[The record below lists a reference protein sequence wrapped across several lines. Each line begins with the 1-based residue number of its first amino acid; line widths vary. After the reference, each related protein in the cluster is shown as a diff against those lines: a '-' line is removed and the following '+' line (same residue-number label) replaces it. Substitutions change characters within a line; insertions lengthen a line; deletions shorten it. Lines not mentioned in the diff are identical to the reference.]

1 MVDAATKSRHKRR
14 HRSRSCIIR
23 GGNMT
28 SSSPGLLLVLL
39 VMIFASHIDFFSRHC
54 CYCDALKFGFGGNNN
69 KKDDDNNEKKED
81 DTKTTTPPSTTSTPT
96 PTTILE
102 TEARTA
108 RELSKSISTLQK
120 QLSTCNDRIS
130 SITSAFQNL
139 YSLHLKHIDGLR
151 KCKEGMISGRD
162 LQDLLDATPTVVDND
177 GDGDAAT
184 TKKGQKEISKTF
196 QTLLNQAHIT
206 ELNNQR
212 TIQNEEI
219 ATKHKQLIHK
229 LESQIHQLKL
239 RETAWERTISELVA
253 RKDILERR
261 ETAWTRTIS
270 ELMVDIEIRNK
281 RENWWSVMND
291 EMRSRIG
298 GLSYMAVLER

>member
-1 MVDAATKSRHKRR
+1 
-14 HRSRSCIIR
+14 
-23 GGNMT
+23 MT
-28 SSSPGLLLVLL
+28 SSSSIGLLLIIL
-39 VMIFASHIDFFSRHC
+39 VMIFASHIDLSRHN

-69 KKDDDNNEKKED
+69 KKKDDDDNNKKEE
-81 DTKTTTPPSTTSTPT
+81 DTKMAPTSSTSTSSTT
-96 PTTILE
+96 PTTVLE
-102 TEARTA
+102 SEARTA
-108 RELSKSISTLQK
+108 RELSKSLLTLQK

-162 LQDLLDATPTVVDND
+162 LQDLLDATPTVVDDSNGGATAT
-177 GDGDAAT
+177 GDGGA

-196 QTLLNQAHIT
+196 QALLNQAHTT

-212 TIQNEEI
+212 SIQNEEI
-219 ATKHKQLIHK
+219 AIKHKQLITK

-239 RETAWERTISELVA
+239 REMAWERTISELVA

-281 RENWWSVMND
+281 REGWWSVMRD
-291 EMRSRIG
+291 EMRGRIG

>member
-1 MVDAATKSRHKRR
+1 
-14 HRSRSCIIR
+14 
-23 GGNMT
+23 MT
-28 SSSPGLLLVLL
+28 PSSGLLLTLL
-39 VMIFASHIDFFSRHC
+39 VMIFVSHIDLSRHC

-69 KKDDDNNEKKED
+69 KKDDVNNNKEK
-81 DTKTTTPPSTTSTPT
+81 DTKRAPPSTPPSTSTTP

-120 QLSTCNDRIS
+120 QLTTCNDRIS

-139 YSLHLKHIDGLR
+139 YSLHLQHIDGLR
-151 KCKEGMISGRD
+151 KCKEGMISGKD

-177 GDGDAAT
+177 DGGGDAAA

-196 QTLLNQAHIT
+196 QTLLNQAHTT

-212 TIQNEEI
+212 TIHNEEI
-219 ATKHKQLIHK
+219 AIKHKQLITK

>member
-1 MVDAATKSRHKRR
+1 
-14 HRSRSCIIR
+14 
-23 GGNMT
+23 MT
-28 SSSPGLLLVLL
+28 SSSGLLLTLL
-39 VMIFASHIDFFSRHC
+39 VMIFASSIDMSRHFC

-69 KKDDDNNEKKED
+69 NNKKED
-81 DTKTTTPPSTTSTPT
+81 EDTKAAHNSQQTPPTPTTP

-108 RELSKSISTLQK
+108 RELSKSLLTLQK

-151 KCKEGMISGRD
+151 KCKEGMISSSD
-162 LQDLLDATPTVVDND
+162 LQELLDATPSVVDND
-177 GDGDAAT
+177 GAGTTGGAA

-196 QTLLNQAHIT
+196 QTLLQQAHTT
-206 ELNNQR
+206 ELQNQR
-212 TIQNEEI
+212 SIHNEEI
-219 ATKHKQLIHK
+219 ATKHKQLIQK

-281 RENWWSVMND
+281 REGWWSVMRD

>member
-1 MVDAATKSRHKRR
+1 
-14 HRSRSCIIR
+14 
-23 GGNMT
+23 MT
-28 SSSPGLLLVLL
+28 SSSSMIGLLLTLL
-39 VMIFASHIDFFSRHC
+39 VMIFASHIIDLSRHC

-69 KKDDDNNEKKED
+69 KKDDNNKKNEDD
-81 DTKTTTPPSTTSTPT
+81 DTKRTPPPPSPSPTSSTT

-120 QLSTCNDRIS
+120 QLTTCNDRIS

-162 LQDLLDATPTVVDND
+162 LQDLLDATPSVVDD
-177 GDGDAAT
+177 GGAATT

-196 QTLLNQAHIT
+196 QALLQQAHTT
-206 ELNNQR
+206 ELHNQR
-212 TIQNEEI
+212 TIHNEEI

-281 RENWWSVMND
+281 RENWWSVMRD
-291 EMRSRIG
+291 EMRGRIG

>member
-1 MVDAATKSRHKRR
+1 
-14 HRSRSCIIR
+14 
-23 GGNMT
+23 MT
-28 SSSPGLLLVLL
+28 SSSSMIGLLVTLL
-39 VMIFASHIDFFSRHC
+39 VMIFASHIDLSRHC

-69 KKDDDNNEKKED
+69 KKDDDD
-81 DTKTTTPPSTTSTPT
+81 DTKAAHNSQQTPPSPSPTSSTT

-120 QLSTCNDRIS
+120 QLTTCNDRIS

-162 LQDLLDATPTVVDND
+162 LQDLLDATPSVVD
-177 GDGDAAT
+177 GGAAT
-184 TKKGQKEISKTF
+184 TKEGQKKISKTF
-196 QTLLNQAHIT
+196 QALLQQAHTT
-206 ELNNQR
+206 ELHNQR
-212 TIQNEEI
+212 SIQNEEI

-281 RENWWSVMND
+281 RENWWSVMRD
-291 EMRSRIG
+291 EMRGRIG

>member
-1 MVDAATKSRHKRR
+1 MKRAP
-14 HRSRSCIIR
+14 S
-23 GGNMT
+23 T
-28 SSSPGLLLVLL
+28 PPPSS
-39 VMIFASHIDFFSRHC
+39 
-54 CYCDALKFGFGGNNN
+54 
-69 KKDDDNNEKKED
+69 
-81 DTKTTTPPSTTSTPT
+81 TTPPTTV
-96 PTTILE
+96 LE

-162 LQDLLDATPTVVDND
+162 LQDLLDATPSVADND
-177 GDGDAAT
+177 GAATTTT

-196 QTLLNQAHIT
+196 QALLNQAHTT
-206 ELNNQR
+206 ELQNQR
-212 TIQNEEI
+212 SIQNEEI
-219 ATKHKQLIHK
+219 AIKHKQLITK

-281 RENWWSVMND
+281 REGWWSVMRD

-298 GLSYMAVLER
+298 GLSCMAVLER